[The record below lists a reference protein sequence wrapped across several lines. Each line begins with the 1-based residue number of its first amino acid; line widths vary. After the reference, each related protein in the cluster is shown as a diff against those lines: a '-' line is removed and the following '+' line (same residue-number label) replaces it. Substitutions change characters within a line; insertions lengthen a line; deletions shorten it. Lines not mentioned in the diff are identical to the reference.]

1 MLLKQDK
8 FIVLRNNIIIHMD
21 IINALIN
28 LLENN
33 NKAIN
38 SIRPCNQ
45 FIIFEI
51 E

>member
-8 FIVLRNNIIIHMD
+8 FIVLRNNIIIHMV

-33 NKAIN
+33 NKAKLN
-38 SIRPCNQ
+38 KTL
-45 FIIFEI
+45 
-51 E
+51 